1 MASPLRDASA
11 RDDAGATPRFGL
23 ALGGGFVHGLAHLG
37 VLSVLEEEGLTPGW
51 LAGTS
56 SGAIAAVFAAFGVP
70 ADNATEALAELGWGS
85 MTRARPFGPL
95 GLATNEGLEELLRDA
110 LGDVRL
116 EDARIPLAVVATDI
130 NTGNRVL
137 LDRGPAALAVR
148 ASCCVPGVYAPVEV
162 DGRLLVDGAL
172 VENVPA
178 RAARE
183 IGAPV
188 VVAVSLGFALPF
200 DEVKSWWQ
208 LVANAFDIAINSQ
221 MRYEIL
227 ADADVLIDPDVARFS
242 KVRARDRE
250 ALIEAGR
257 DRARQALPAL
267 REVLDA
273 SEGNAVT
280 RWMRDVRDRLA
291 SALDRGDA
299 PHPESAPPGRAP
311 PPTA

>member
-1 MASPLRDASA
+1 MIVADSDHDRTVRVEA
-11 RDDAGATPRFGL
+11 REPAGFGL
-23 ALGGGFVHGLAHLG
+23 ALGGGFVRGLAHLG

-56 SGAIAAVFAAFGVP
+56 SGAIAAVFAAFGVS
-70 ADNATEALAELGWGS
+70 ADRAGEALAELGWGT
-85 MTRARPFGPL
+85 MTRARPFGSL
-95 GLATNEGLEELLRDA
+95 GLATNEGLEELVRDA

-116 EDARIPLAVVATDI
+116 EDARIPIAVVATDI

-137 LDRGPAALAVR
+137 LDRGDAARAVR
-148 ASCCVPGVYAPVEV
+148 ASSCVPGLYAPVEV

-183 IGAPV
+183 LGAPV

-200 DEVKSWWQ
+200 HEVRSWRQ
-208 LVANAFDIAINSQ
+208 LMANAFDIAVNSQ

-227 ADADVLIDPDVARFS
+227 GEADVLIDPDVARFS
-242 KVRARDRE
+242 KVRAPDRA

-257 DRARQALPAL
+257 ARAREALPAL
-267 REVLDA
+267 REVLEA
-273 SEGNAVT
+273 SEGGAVM
-280 RWMRDVRDRLA
+280 RWMKGVRDRLA
-291 SALDRGDA
+291 GVLD
-299 PHPESAPPGRAP
+299 
-311 PPTA
+311 